1 MIHLHGLLYYTCCT
15 LWPRAPPPH
24 THRGPGAVETKMAGT
39 SLKPSLLLCTCFLPP
54 LPVNGAFVKTAK
66 RFLLQFVFIKP
77 VLVVLKVVLYATGN
91 LEEGNWSPTN
101 G

>member
-1 MIHLHGLLYYTCCT
+1 
-15 LWPRAPPPH
+15 
-24 THRGPGAVETKMAGT
+24 MAGH
-39 SLKPSLLLCTCFLPP
+39 SLKPSIMLCTCCLPP
-54 LPVNGAFVKTAK
+54 LPVNGLFVKTAK

-77 VLVVLKVVLYATGN
+77 ILVVLKVVLYSTGH